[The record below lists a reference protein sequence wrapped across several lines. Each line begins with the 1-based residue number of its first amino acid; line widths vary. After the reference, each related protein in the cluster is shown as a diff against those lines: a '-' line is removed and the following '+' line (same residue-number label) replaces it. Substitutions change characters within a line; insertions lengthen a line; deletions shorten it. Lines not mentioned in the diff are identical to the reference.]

1 MRMGQEGPRTLPKCR
16 MSGIRFVRNRVS
28 IMTAALLVT
37 EPLKGFTDSA
47 SPSCF
52 GFGLPSPSI
61 RASVESGLEASG
73 ILGAAVVKGSAGL

>member
-1 MRMGQEGPRTLPKCR
+1 MRIGQEGPRTPLKCR

-37 EPLKGFTDSA
+37 EPLNGFTDSA

-52 GFGLPSPSI
+52 GFGLASPSI
-61 RASVESGLEASG
+61 KASVESGGEAPG
-73 ILGAAVVKGSAGL
+73 ILGAAVVNDSAG